1 MSETVLV
8 TGGLGYLGGRIL
20 GHLEASG
27 AYTLRASTRR
37 PPQDRPAWAGG
48 MQVVRADLLD
58 DGALAAICDGVDAV
72 LHLAAMNA
80 RDCAADPERAHT
92 VNVLGTGKLLA
103 AAEKAGVRRFVYVS
117 TAHVYGAPLR
127 GEISEETVPGPVHPY
142 AITHRAAEELVLA
155 SGIAGLVLR
164 LSNAMGAPADPA
176 ADCWMLLSNELCRQ
190 AVTEG
195 ELVLRG
201 TGRER
206 RDFIPLSDVARAVDH
221 FLGLPTEAWGD
232 GVFNVGSGRSRSSY
246 EMAGLI
252 AERCVNV
259 LGFAPPIRRATPPGQ
274 DAGGDLHYRN
284 DKLLATGF
292 RLGGDEG
299 AEIEATLGLCRA
311 AFATKETTG

>member
-1 MSETVLV
+1 MSQTVLV

-27 AYTLRASTRR
+27 PYTLRVSTRR
-37 PPQDRPAWAGG
+37 PPHDRPAWAGG

-58 DGALAAICDGVDAV
+58 DGTLAAICDGVDVV

-80 RDCAADPERAHT
+80 RDCAADPERAHV

-127 GEISEETVPGPVHPY
+127 GEISEETVPRPVHPY
-142 AITHRAAEELVLA
+142 ATTHRAAEELVLA

-190 AVTEG
+190 AVTKG

-201 TGRER
+201 TGLER
-206 RDFIPLSDVARAVDH
+206 RDFIPLTDVARAVDH
-221 FLGLPTEAWGD
+221 FLGLPAEAWGD

-246 EMAGLI
+246 EVAGLI
-252 AERCVNV
+252 AERCRNV
-259 LGFAPPIRRATPPGQ
+259 LGFAPPIRRATPPGK
-274 DAGGDLHYRN
+274 DTGGDLHYRN

-292 RLGGDEG
+292 RLRGDEG
-299 AEIEATLGLCRA
+299 AEIDATLNLCRE
-311 AFATKETTG
+311 AFAAKATTG